1 MLSCSA
7 SYRFFSSSLA
17 IKAEPA
23 LAPGALDDDTFLLP
37 PASELDSDDIE
48 EAAADAAL
56 VAGVERPL
64 LAEAP

>member
-1 MLSCSA
+1 
-7 SYRFFSSSLA
+7 
-17 IKAEPA
+17 
-23 LAPGALDDDTFLLP
+23 LP